1 MSNKLSSFP
10 KAVIFD
16 FDGVL
21 VDTEWAI
28 YQSWV
33 WVFDGEGVPLP
44 LDLFNQC
51 LGSGYTH
58 WNPGDYL
65 EEITGKKYDWES
77 INNAR
82 QERIYADLSQ
92 AGLMPGAIDLLDY
105 CSNLHLPLAV
115 ASSSSHRWVD
125 GWLQKLGI
133 ADRFVSVL
141 CRDDGLPV
149 KPDPALYLETLKRLQ
164 LPATS
169 CLVIED
175 SQNGTLA
182 AARAGIPVIAIS
194 NRVTEN
200 ADFSPATL
208 RLSCLKDVI
217 STLEAL

>member
-1 MSNKLSSFP
+1 
-10 KAVIFD
+10 
-16 FDGVL
+16 
-21 VDTEWAI
+21 
-28 YQSWV
+28 
-33 WVFDGEGVPLP
+33 
-44 LDLFNQC
+44 

-105 CSNLHLPLAV
+105 CRNLHLPLAV

>member
-1 MSNKLSSFP
+1 
-10 KAVIFD
+10 
-16 FDGVL
+16 
-21 VDTEWAI
+21 
-28 YQSWV
+28 
-33 WVFDGEGVPLP
+33 
-44 LDLFNQC
+44 
-51 LGSGYTH
+51 
-58 WNPGDYL
+58 
-65 EEITGKKYDWES
+65 
-77 INNAR
+77 
-82 QERIYADLSQ
+82 
-92 AGLMPGAIDLLDY
+92 
-105 CSNLHLPLAV
+105 LAV

-164 LPATS
+164 FPATS

-182 AARAGIPVIAIS
+182 AAHAGIPVIAIS